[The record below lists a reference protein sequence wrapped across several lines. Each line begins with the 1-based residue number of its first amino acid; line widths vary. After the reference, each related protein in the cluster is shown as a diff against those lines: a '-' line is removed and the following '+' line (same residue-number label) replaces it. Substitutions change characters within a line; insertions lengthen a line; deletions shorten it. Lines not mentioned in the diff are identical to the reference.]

1 MQVGYVALI
10 DVLGFSSLVSGDSE
24 GRRLEVYLNT
34 LEAALGAPTR
44 EVKSVVFSD
53 SIVLTTEHDA
63 PTSLQ
68 ALVLRCSK
76 LLGLMLQSDIALRGA
91 IAHGSFVRRD
101 LQDGI
106 FVAGTAIVAAHR
118 FDTAQGLVGI
128 MLSPSALRHVSRP
141 RKPCALSRPP
151 R

>member
-106 FVAGTAIVAAHR
+106 FVAG
-118 FDTAQGLVGI
+118 
-128 MLSPSALRHVSRP
+128 P
-141 RKPCALSRPP
+141 RPP
-151 R
+151 GSRRFAAPPAWGATVFSTSPLSQGPAPATRSSRWPPRT